1 MREVN
6 ILTKSD
12 NIIRNV
18 EELVPLQFHELVD
31 HRIFDNLRDA
41 QFIFMALQRGK
52 SQYALSHGLPC
63 PADTKYAIKTI
74 EAMEKF

>member
-1 MREVN
+1 MKTVE
-6 ILTKSD
+6 ILTRDD
-12 NIIRNV
+12 NIIRNA

-52 SQYALSHGLPC
+52 SQYALSHGLAC
-63 PADTKYAIKTI
+63 PADTKRAIKTI

>member
-6 ILTKSD
+6 ILTKDD

-18 EELVPLQFHELVD
+18 AELVPYQFDELVD
-31 HRIFDNLRDA
+31 HRIFDNLEDA
-41 QFIFMALQRGK
+41 QFIFMALSRGK
-52 SQYALSHGLPC
+52 SQWALSHGLAC
-63 PADTKYAIKTI
+63 PADTKRAVKAI